1 MVIRN
6 ILFENYIGFQIS
18 FNKIIEIKKEL
29 CFGEIYKKNLQ
40 KKLFWKYGKIGLIWK
55 FKKQTKKI
63 IKNLLHLNNW
73 TKFINLLKINL
84 IRKKPKIKE
93 KFFFL

>member
-6 ILFENYIGFQIS
+6 ILFENYIGFQIN

-29 CFGEIYKKNLQ
+29 CSGEILKKNLQ
-40 KKLFWKYGKIGLIWK
+40 KKLFWKYGQIGLIWK
-55 FKKQTKKI
+55 FKKKSKII
-63 IKNLLHLNNW
+63 IKNFLHLNNW
-73 TKFINLLKINL
+73 TKFIYFLKINL
-84 IRKKPKIKE
+84 IRKRPKIKE